1 MESDKAI
8 KFNGKQFKLIKKV
21 FRNGKSKP
29 ENEYDVLKLY
39 VQLVKNVCG
48 NDIITTI
55 DTTTKRK
62 GDKKTYQLNEAIVKY
77 SLMLH
82 AHKNHNNFN
91 NGSSGGHCG
100 APWAPKGRCGVSLWG
115 LRGVTVGSSWAPW
128 APCVLFFLCKD
139 SPLSIK
145 TQMLMKKRILSD
157 PP

>member
-1 MESDKAI
+1 MKIKLIRQIEKDYSVNVLNLNVESDKAI

-48 NDIITTI
+48 NDIIATI

-62 GDKKTYQLNEAIVKY
+62 GDKKTYQLNEAIVKN

-82 AHKNHNNFN
+82 AHKNHNNF
-91 NGSSGGHCG
+91 
-100 APWAPKGRCGVSLWG
+100 
-115 LRGVTVGSSWAPW
+115 
-128 APCVLFFLCKD
+128 
-139 SPLSIK
+139 IK
-145 TQMLMKKRILSD
+145 
-157 PP
+157 